1 MTEIR
6 NCSRPDLAAVA
17 ALFQKTFRNTAGPA
31 PRSLEAYLA
40 EAFLDHPAY
49 DSEIASR
56 VHVDDA
62 GRVTGFIGVFPLQLV
77 HGGRLVRAAV
87 AGTLM
92 VESPEREPLAGAKL
106 LRSVVKGPQDI
117 SISETTN
124 LVSQRLWEPLGGKV
138 VPLMS
143 LDWFRVMRP
152 GAAAVAVLSEK
163 HSRASLLAQAARV
176 ADSLS
181 GRWTGRALK
190 TPKPPA
196 RLTMICEASDSDFAA
211 AVLELSQ
218 SFELRPA
225 WSGETVEWLLRQ
237 AARKVRYGP
246 VHRTVVRG
254 RGGELSGCYLYHGGA
269 RGIGR
274 VLQLLARPNCV
285 GEVFDCMLYEANAA
299 GLAGLRGRCSP
310 QLMNALLTRDCVF
323 LHRASTVIHTK
334 DSELARVVD
343 AGEALITGLAGE
355 SWTRLVG
362 DEFN

>member
-1 MTEIR
+1 V
-6 NCSRPDLAAVA
+6 AVA
-17 ALFQKTFRNTAGPA
+17 ALFPKTLRNPDRPP

-49 DSEIASR
+49 DPEIAPR
-56 VHVDDA
+56 VHVDNT
-62 GRVTGFIGVFPLQLV
+62 GRVTGFIGVFPVQFV
-77 HGGRLVRAAV
+77 HRGRPVRAAV

-92 VESPEREPLAGAKL
+92 VEHPEREPLAGAKL
-106 LRSVVKGPQDI
+106 LRSMSRGPQDI

-163 HSRASLLAQAARV
+163 HPRGSLFSPAARV
-176 ADSLS
+176 VDALS

-190 TPKPPA
+190 TPKPPP
-196 RLTMICEASDSDFAA
+196 RLTVICEASDSDFAA
-211 AVLELSQ
+211 AILELSQ

-225 WSGETVEWLLRQ
+225 WSAETVEWLLRQ

-254 RGGELSGCYLYHGGA
+254 RGGELSGCYL
-269 RGIGR
+269 
-274 VLQLLARPNCV
+274 
-285 GEVFDCMLYEANAA
+285 
-299 GLAGLRGRCSP
+299 
-310 QLMNALLTRDCVF
+310 
-323 LHRASTVIHTK
+323 
-334 DSELARVVD
+334 
-343 AGEALITGLAGE
+343 
-355 SWTRLVG
+355 
-362 DEFN
+362 